1 MLVVGQSIPAL
12 TSVGMNRLNALKLPL
27 AIALLAGAVFMF
39 VRFIRNDSGIAEK
52 TFFYDLNE
60 KKLFA
65 MSREALPPIRGLKSA
80 EEVGVRAVVIAT
92 NGNPEDKAHRKI
104 AYLEKYAPELK
115 QHLEKVRDG
124 KAEPLPRGARDSYR
138 FVKRL
143 DDAEWHKVNSP
154 EGEKI
159 LSEWNVPGRDG
170 KFHVVC

>member
-1 MLVVGQSIPAL
+1 
-12 TSVGMNRLNALKLPL
+12 
-27 AIALLAGAVFMF
+27 MF
-39 VRFIRNDSGIAEK
+39 VRFLGHDTGVAEK
-52 TFFYDLNE
+52 TYFYDLSE

-92 NGNPEDKAHRKI
+92 NGKPEDKAHRKI

-143 DDAEWHKVNSP
+143 EDAEWHKVNSP

-159 LSEWNVPGRDG
+159 LAEWNVPGADG
-170 KFHVVC
+170 KFPVVCVP

>member
-1 MLVVGQSIPAL
+1 
-12 TSVGMNRLNALKLPL
+12 MNKLNALKLAL

-39 VRFIRNDSGIAEK
+39 VRFLGHDTGVAEK
-52 TFFYDLNE
+52 TYFYDLSE

-92 NGNPEDKAHRKI
+92 NGKPEDKAHRKI

-143 DDAEWHKVNSP
+143 EDAEWHKVNSP

-159 LSEWNVPGRDG
+159 LAEWNVPGADG
-170 KFHVVC
+170 KFPVVCVP

>member
-1 MLVVGQSIPAL
+1 
-12 TSVGMNRLNALKLPL
+12 MNKLNALKLAL
-27 AIALLAGAVFMF
+27 ATALLGGAVFMI
-39 VRFIRNDSGIAEK
+39 VRFIRQDSGVAEK
-52 TFFYDLNE
+52 TFFYDLRE

-65 MSREALPPIRGLKSA
+65 MSREALPPIRGLNGA
-80 EEVGVRAVVIAT
+80 EEVAVRAVVIAT

-143 DDAEWHKVNSP
+143 EDGEWHTVNSP

-159 LSEWNVPGRDG
+159 LGEWNVPGPDG
-170 KFHVVC
+170 KFLIVCVP